1 MSKLFNKS
9 LVPPSITHF
18 AGSVIMLFL
27 ILINYVKFTVE
38 ILIFFMKT
46 LHNKTAIITG
56 GGSGIGK
63 AIAEALILE
72 GINVV
77 ITSRRIGLLET
88 VANQLN
94 AYGKGKAVAIEC
106 DLRNERMITNL
117 ADRVNST
124 FSSIDILVN
133 NSGIGVQK
141 KVIDMT
147 TGDWDYVM
155 DTNLKGTFLITK
167 AVLPKMIEQRSGYII
182 NIASQAAK
190 HGYPEAGVYCAS
202 KFGLLGFAEA
212 LQQEVREYGIRVN
225 SLCPALVQ
233 VPPPA
238 NDDTIRR
245 DVLQVEDLAQT
256 VLFLLKQ
263 PDRIKF
269 ENIGLYHL

>member
-1 MSKLFNKS
+1 MD
-9 LVPPSITHF
+9 
-18 AGSVIMLFL
+18 
-27 ILINYVKFTVE
+27 
-38 ILIFFMKT
+38 T
-46 LHNKTAIITG
+46 LQNKTAIITG

-63 AIAEALILE
+63 AIAVALVSE

-77 ITSRRIGLLET
+77 ISSRRIGLLNSVTEE
-88 VANQLN
+88 LN
-94 AYGKGKAVAIEC
+94 SIGKARAVAIEC
-106 DLRNERMITNL
+106 DLRNEVMITNL
-117 ADRVNST
+117 VDKVNQLFPT
-124 FSSIDILVN
+124 IDILIN

-141 KVIDMT
+141 KVIDLT
-147 TGDWDYVM
+147 SDDWDYVM
-155 DTNLKGTFLITK
+155 DTNFKGTFLLTK

-238 NDDTIRR
+238 NEDCIRH
-245 DVLQVEDLAQT
+245 DILQVEDLAQT
-256 VLFLLKQ
+256 VVFLLKQ

>member
-1 MSKLFNKS
+1 MD
-9 LVPPSITHF
+9 
-18 AGSVIMLFL
+18 
-27 ILINYVKFTVE
+27 
-38 ILIFFMKT
+38 T
-46 LHNKTAIITG
+46 LQNKTAIITG

-63 AIAEALILE
+63 AIAVALVSE

-77 ITSRRIGLLET
+77 ISSRRIGLLNSVTEE
-88 VANQLN
+88 LN
-94 AYGKGKAVAIEC
+94 SIGKARAVAIEC
-106 DLRNERMITNL
+106 DLRNEVMITNL
-117 ADRVNST
+117 VDKVNQLFPT
-124 FSSIDILVN
+124 IDILIN

-141 KVIDMT
+141 KVIDLT
-147 TGDWDYVM
+147 SDDWDYVM

-238 NDDTIRR
+238 NEDSIRH
-245 DVLQVEDLAQT
+245 DILQVEDLAQT

>member
-1 MSKLFNKS
+1 MNS
-9 LVPPSITHF
+9 LQ
-18 AGSVIMLFL
+18 
-27 ILINYVKFTVE
+27 
-38 ILIFFMKT
+38 
-46 LHNKTAIITG
+46 NKTAIITG

-63 AIAEALILE
+63 AIAQVLINE
-72 GINVV
+72 GTNVV
-77 ITSRRIGLLET
+77 IASRRIELLNSVINE
-88 VANQLN
+88 LN
-94 AYGKGKAVAIEC
+94 SFGKGKAVAVEC
-106 DLRNERMITNL
+106 DLRNEEMITGL
-117 ADRVNST
+117 VKRVNGL
-124 FSSIDILVN
+124 FPSIDILVN
-133 NSGIGVQK
+133 NSGIGIQK
-141 KVIDMT
+141 KVVDLT
-147 TGDWDYVM
+147 AADWDYVM
-155 DTNLKGTFLITK
+155 DINLKGTFLLTK

-238 NDDTIRR
+238 NEEEIRQ
-245 DVLQVEDLAQT
+245 DVLQTEDLAQT

>member
-1 MSKLFNKS
+1 MD
-9 LVPPSITHF
+9 
-18 AGSVIMLFL
+18 
-27 ILINYVKFTVE
+27 
-38 ILIFFMKT
+38 T
-46 LHNKTAIITG
+46 LKNKTAIITG

-63 AIAEALILE
+63 AIAVALVSE

-77 ITSRRIGLLET
+77 ISSRRIGLLNSVTEE
-88 VANQLN
+88 LN
-94 AYGKGKAVAIEC
+94 SIGKARAVAIEC
-106 DLRNERMITNL
+106 DLRNEVMITNL
-117 ADRVNST
+117 VDKVNQLFPT
-124 FSSIDILVN
+124 IDILIN

-141 KVIDMT
+141 KVIDLT
-147 TGDWDYVM
+147 SDDWDYVM

-238 NDDTIRR
+238 NEDSIRH
-245 DVLQVEDLAQT
+245 DVLQVDDLAQT

-263 PDRIKF
+263 PDRVKF